1 MSDSKRYY
9 FTLNPQKTREKIIKD
24 FIESHVEPKAAIKEI
39 LFKVAMGEY
48 VINNGEIINNKPVV
62 IAQQNEEITQQVD
75 NKEIEINKE
84 VEKLSSL
91 LR

>member
-1 MSDSKRYY
+1 
-9 FTLNPQKTREKIIKD
+9 
-24 FIESHVEPKAAIKEI
+24 
-39 LFKVAMGEY
+39 MGEY

-84 VEKLSSL
+84 VESDISSNEFEQLSSF